1 MDGICFKIIA
11 VPYTMKAN
19 MSKRQLYHVV
29 DFARNYKTFAKYW
42 EEEVG
47 RVSLTGNKPCF
58 ARNKEM
64 GELNG

>member
-1 MDGICFKIIA
+1 
-11 VPYTMKAN
+11 MKAN